1 MRIHYVRTGGF
12 AGMRLA
18 TTIDS
23 DTLPEDE
30 ASVLEHE
37 LNETQFFSLPDQLV
51 NQEGG
56 ADRFNYEITVEHGG
70 KTHTVQ
76 AGETALP
83 EPMQQ
88 LVQHLDRLAR
98 ENRAKK

>member
-1 MRIHYVRTGGF
+1 MRIHFVRTGGF

-30 ASVLEHE
+30 LSVLQNE
-37 LNETQFFSLPDQLV
+37 LEEAHFFSLPDQLV

-70 KTHTVQ
+70 IRHTVQ
-76 AGETALP
+76 AGEAALP

-98 ENRAKK
+98 ERRGM